1 MFCCWRTATRCPG
14 DGLTGWLP
22 IRISPSTTLPFDAAP
37 ASARRK
43 SRSNPRTLSPSMPSP
58 NGISDSSIDV
68 GITMSKPATL
78 APPSSVADSTRPI
91 SPVQVSIGAPL
102 NGAVRRLSSSIAMTT
117 AGEAAGSCLW
127 PNSSQRR
134 AVRISRD
141 SPRIGLATGE
151 TEAAAQT
158 SAMAATIIL
167 LRVLRLILKRDG
179 PSRLFHPQQ
188 PADDRRRAGLGLRI
202 HPEHDLRRLERSGVE
217 AAGNQGYILAGEIE
231 EASLE
236 LGAAQI
242 NLLTLARHVEAPDHQ
257 LAAAFGFHQRRCA
270 VKDELRLRQ

>member
-1 MFCCWRTATRCPG
+1 
-14 DGLTGWLP
+14 
-22 IRISPSTTLPFDAAP
+22 
-37 ASARRK
+37 
-43 SRSNPRTLSPSMPSP
+43 MPSP
-58 NGISDSSIDV
+58 NGISDCSIDV

-102 NGAVRRLSSSIAMTT
+102 NGAVRRLSSSIATTT
-117 AGEAAGSCLW
+117 AGEAAGSWLR

-141 SPRIGLATGE
+141 SPRIGLAAGE

-158 SAMAATIIL
+158 SAMAATTIL

-202 HPEHDLRRLERSGVE
+202 HPEHDLR
-217 AAGNQGYILAGEIE
+217 
-231 EASLE
+231 
-236 LGAAQI
+236 
-242 NLLTLARHVEAPDHQ
+242 
-257 LAAAFGFHQRRCA
+257 
-270 VKDELRLRQ
+270 